1 VTHHHPTALPDA
13 IPLGRVPRPT
23 TGPDLADRLRAG
35 LQQVTAGAV
44 EGLDR
49 ARLEATV
56 DGPDVPVLLVDLT
69 GVAVR
74 TRAPA
79 RRTTGAGQVA
89 HREQGALR
97 TASVTAHPVTV
108 AGVPA
113 HLDAVLDGLTFTWLE
128 GTDGSLAVTLVEP
141 GEETP
146 VSGQARLAVDR
157 DRLVEATREVLAGTL
172 ATQGFALASLEVDL
186 TSHGPTSVGVRAD
199 AKVRKGMLTAVA
211 RVAATV
217 EVSGD
222 LVLTVRDVEA
232 TSRNP
237 LVAALL
243 VAFRSRLD
251 AVEGRRVDLGAA
263 LPHGVRV
270 QELRLGVGDEL
281 VLTVRLA

>member
-1 VTHHHPTALPDA
+1 MTHHLTALPDA

-69 GVAVR
+69 GVTVR

-79 RRTTGAGQVA
+79 SRTPGVGQVA

-128 GTDGSLAVTLVEP
+128 GTDGALAVALVEP

-157 DRLVEATREVLAGTL
+157 DRLVEATRERLAETL
-172 ATQGFALASLEVDL
+172 AAQGFALSSLEVDL

-217 EVSGD
+217 EVSDD

-243 VAFRSRLD
+243 VAFRSRLE

-263 LPHGVRV
+263 LPPGVRV
-270 QELRLGVGDEL
+270 QELRLDVGDEL

>member
-217 EVSGD
+217 EVSDD

-243 VAFRSRLD
+243 VAFRSRLE

-263 LPHGVRV
+263 LPPGVRV
-270 QELRLGVGDEL
+270 QELRLDVGDEL